1 MLKDVTTQPAH
12 DGSAT
17 ILIVD
22 DEPLYRQL
30 LELNLTLRNYAVLLA
45 ENGVAALTQ
54 AALHHPD
61 LILLD
66 IMLPDLNGFEVCRRM
81 RVFTDAPIIML
92 TARRDEGDRVHGLD
106 VGADDYIT
114 KPFGV
119 EELLARI
126 RANLRRVRISANPPK
141 ESVQVIGDLVIDRVR
156 RHVSLAQE
164 EIILTQ
170 TEYRLLDELARNTGF
185 VVSMRTLEELFWGS
199 QDVDGE
205 RAIRQVIY
213 RLRQKLERNHQ
224 SARYI
229 HTRSGVG
236 YFLADPTKVNSSDA

>member
-1 MLKDVTTQPAH
+1 LRDVTTQPTH
-12 DGSAT
+12 DDSAT
-17 ILIVD
+17 ILVVD

-30 LELNLTLRNYAVLLA
+30 LELNFTLRNYAVLLA

-66 IMLPDLNGFEVCRRM
+66 VMLPDINGFEVCRRL
-81 RVFTDAPIIML
+81 RVFTDVPIIML
-92 TARRDEGDRVHGLD
+92 TARREERDRVYGLD

-119 EELLARI
+119 EELLARV
-126 RANLRRVRISANPPK
+126 RANLRRMRISTNPPK

-156 RHVSLAQE
+156 RHVSMAQE

-170 TEYRLLDELARNTGF
+170 TEYRLLDELARNAGF
-185 VVSMRTLEELFWGS
+185 VVSMSTLAEVFWGS
-199 QDVDGE
+199 QDADSE
-205 RAIRQVIY
+205 RAIRQAVY
-213 RLRQKLERNHQ
+213 RLRQKLERNYPSQ
-224 SARYI
+224 RYI
-229 HTRSGVG
+229 HTRSGIG
-236 YFLADPTKVNSSDA
+236 YFLAAPDKAYSDTN